1 MTSPFE
7 LPLTSPLR
15 PPLLGSL
22 RDPVSSRPLVKS
34 AWQIIQSILSP
45 ANEDYAYFDFTDAS
59 RRFVENTG
67 PTPAA
72 NGGDAIGLV
81 IDRSKQGDKTLRE
94 VIAAMPEKVMNGGF
108 DSAANWAMTSTSTIS
123 GGKLHMNAE
132 AAGGNVLQTGNGYV
146 VGKLYAIT
154 YEVSNYVSGQHRVQI
169 EAAVGQTRTGN
180 GVFTDYIQCINA
192 NARTFIRSV
201 STLTC
206 DVDNISIKE
215 VPAHYASQ
223 ATNTFKPTVQA
234 SGVKFD
240 GSDDTLAMDWSL
252 TGGGVEGFVMAQ
264 VDVQTVFSTFDP
276 FIFGGQDTNP
286 TRFALAVQYSTG
298 LLRGMAGQGATFYGT
313 SDIRGAQ
320 NIVVGMSAAS
330 GSMNLF
336 VNDKIET
343 TRPYAGSLYTGALTM
358 GGLFN
363 NTGTGTGIL
372 NRWGGGIKRLLA
384 SSKQVSL
391 ADYNKIRAAWL
402 AQG

>member
-1 MTSPFE
+1 MSGFTLGAGLGLNRVEVSGA
-7 LPLTSPLR
+7 LP
-15 PPLLGSL
+15 
-22 RDPVSSRPLVKS
+22 

-45 ANEDYAYFDFTDAS
+45 ANEDYAYFDFTDTG

-72 NGGDAIGLV
+72 NAGDAIGLV
-81 IDRSKQGDKTLRE
+81 IDRSKQGSKTLRE
-94 VIAAMPEKVMNGGF
+94 VVAAMPEKAMNGGF

-206 DVDNISIKE
+206 DVDNVSVKE

-223 ATNTFKPTVQA
+223 AANTLKPTVDA
-234 SGVKFD
+234 FGIKFD
-240 GSDDTLAMDWSL
+240 GADDVLTPDWALSN
-252 TGGGVEGFVMAQ
+252 GGVEGTLVAQ
-264 VDVQTVFSTFDP
+264 VNVQSAFSTYDP
-276 FIFGGQDTNP
+276 FLFGGQDTAP
-286 TRFALAVQYSTG
+286 TRFALGVQYSTG
-298 LLRGMAGQGATFYGT
+298 LVRGMAGQGAAFYGT
-313 SDIRGAQ
+313 SDVRGAQ
-320 NIVVGMSAAS
+320 NLIVGISAA
-330 GSMNLF
+330 GGTMNLF
-336 VNDKIET
+336 VNDKIEKT
-343 TRPYAGSLYTGALTM
+343 QGYAGNLYTGPTLIGALMNST
-358 GGLFN
+358 GSGN
-363 NTGTGTGIL
+363 NPL
-372 NRWGGGIKRLLA
+372 NRWGGGIKRLA
-384 SSKQVSL
+384 VANKQISL
-391 ADYNKIRAAWL
+391 VDYNRIRAAWL